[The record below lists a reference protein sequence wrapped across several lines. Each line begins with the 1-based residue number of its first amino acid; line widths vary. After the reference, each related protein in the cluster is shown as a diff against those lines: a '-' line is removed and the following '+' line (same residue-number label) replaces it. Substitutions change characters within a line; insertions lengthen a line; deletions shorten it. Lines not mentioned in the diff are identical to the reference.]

1 MWSVGVIVANLYWY
15 WKCTVL
21 CTQCYSRTLFI
32 LKKVPWNCECLKW
45 NANAPGK
52 QKVLIWNFSTG
63 EYEVIFTFSVFLI
76 TGSPSFH
83 GGNRKLWQTPP
94 SRWQNFTLSQILQGK
109 INESFKTIS
118 WKPKRFFFFKN
129 RAVVQWNSQ
138 ENHHFAT

>member
-45 NANAPGK
+45 NANAPRK
-52 QKVLIWNFSTG
+52 QKGVNLKFFNW

-94 SRWQNFTLSQILQGK
+94 SRWWQNFTLSQILQGK

-118 WKPKRFFFFKN
+118 WKPKRFFFSKIE
-129 RAVVQWNSQ
+129 Q
-138 ENHHFAT
+138 